1 MRREEW
7 DPIARRIAAAW
18 PEFGQDPATSEVYFE
33 VLEDVDARAVDRVVG
48 DALREG
54 RENPPPPGVLRDRA
68 LGIATTAGVTQQPS
82 APRKSGTA
90 WIAVLAALALIA
102 AVAAIVFVVIR
113 DDDGGTETTP
123 TTVTAPAET
132 VTRPQVIT
140 RPAETVTAPP
150 ETVTSPPET
159 GGSTTP

>member
-18 PEFGQDPATSEVYFE
+18 PEFGQDPATSDVYFE

-68 LGIATTAGVTQQPS
+68 LGIVTAAGVTQQ
-82 APRKSGTA
+82 APPQRRGGTA

-102 AVAAIVFVVIR
+102 AVAAVAFVALR

-132 VTRPQVIT
+132 VTRPEIIT

-150 ETVTSPPET
+150 ETVTQPPET